1 MATVIK
7 TIRFPTAL
15 VMALETQSETKK
27 ISLPDLIRQVL
38 ADHLNDADRLIRI
51 ENKLDAMAVSIAE
64 LGVAE

>member
-7 TIRFPTAL
+7 TIRFPNAL
-15 VMALETQSETKK
+15 AAALEIEAETKK

-38 ADHLNDADRLIRI
+38 TEHLNDADRLIRI
-51 ENKLDAMAVSIAE
+51 EKKINDLAASVAE